1 MSLALTITDDNTSI
15 TYTLLPSPFNKNREI
30 GKSEV
35 LVVSGDIYTDYVY
48 KKFHKAGAS
57 IGVTYKKF
65 TFEYEWDFLSAE
77 EYAVLEG
84 FFNRQYEL
92 HKYPRISIPELGV
105 DNMVA
110 RMELSDQS
118 IVNNCGMVENVK
130 VSFRESTQL

>member
-1 MSLALTITDDNTSI
+1 MSLTLTITDDNTSI
-15 TYTLLPSPFNKNREI
+15 TYALLPSPFNKKREI

-35 LVVSGDIYTDYVY
+35 LVASGDIYTDY
-48 KKFHKAGAS
+48 
-57 IGVTYKKF
+57 TYKKF
-65 TFEYEWDFLSAE
+65 EFEYEWGFLSAE

-92 HKYPRISIPELGV
+92 HKYPRITILELGV
-105 DNMVA
+105 ENMVVK
-110 RMELSDQS
+110 MELGDQV

>member
-1 MSLALTITDDNTSI
+1 MSLALIITDDNTSI

-35 LVVSGDIYTDYVY
+35 LVASGDIYTDYVY
-48 KKFHKAGAS
+48 KKFA
-57 IGVTYKKF
+57 
-65 TFEYEWDFLSAE
+65 FEYEWDFLSAE

-118 IVNNCGMVENVK
+118 IINNCGMVENVK